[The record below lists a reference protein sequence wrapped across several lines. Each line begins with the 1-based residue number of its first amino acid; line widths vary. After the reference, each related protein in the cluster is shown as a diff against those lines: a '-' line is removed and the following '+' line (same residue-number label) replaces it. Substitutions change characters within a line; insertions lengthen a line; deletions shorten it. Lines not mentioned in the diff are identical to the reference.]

1 MANLTPYMEYSLRLV
16 ANNVVGPSIPSLPTK
31 TFQTIKA
38 EPRHAPQNVTIRAF
52 EFTKLNVRWIPLS
65 QQVRNILHS

>member
-31 TFQTIKA
+31 TFQTIQAK
-38 EPRHAPQNVTIRAF
+38 PRHAPQNVTIRAF